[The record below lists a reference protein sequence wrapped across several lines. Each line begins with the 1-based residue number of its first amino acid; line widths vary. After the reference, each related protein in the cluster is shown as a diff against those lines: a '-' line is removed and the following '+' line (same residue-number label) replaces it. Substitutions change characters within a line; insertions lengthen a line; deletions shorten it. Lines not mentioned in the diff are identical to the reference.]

1 LIFDTYVKAATAHAG
16 FNTIREELDMAKM
29 GERVKEMF
37 QKQRDVVLATASKE
51 GIPNVVVVGA
61 KKIIDDETILISDQ
75 YFDKTLANIKENPRV
90 AVTVWEK
97 AEGYQIKGTVTIETS
112 GPRFEETARWIEDL
126 GKKFNLSLKSK
137 GAVIIKI
144 TDIYDISPGSNAG
157 QKIT

>member
-1 LIFDTYVKAATAHAG
+1 
-16 FNTIREELDMAKM
+16 MAKM
-29 GERVKEMF
+29 SKRVKEIF

-75 YFDKTLANIKENPRV
+75 YFDKTLANMKENPRA

-97 AEGYQIKGTVTIETS
+97 TDGYQIKGSVTIETS

-126 GKKFNLSLKSK
+126 GKRFNVPLKSK
-137 GAVIIKI
+137 GTVIIKI

-157 QKIT
+157 QKID

>member
-1 LIFDTYVKAATAHAG
+1 
-16 FNTIREELDMAKM
+16 MAKM
-29 GERVKEMF
+29 DERVKEMF

>member
-61 KKIIDDETILISDQ
+61 KKIIDDETILISNQ

>member
-1 LIFDTYVKAATAHAG
+1 
-16 FNTIREELDMAKM
+16 MAKM

-97 AEGYQIKGTVTIETS
+97 AEGYQIKGTVTIERS
-112 GPRFEETARWIEDL
+112 GPRFEETERWIEDL

>member
-1 LIFDTYVKAATAHAG
+1 
-16 FNTIREELDMAKM
+16 MAKM

>member
-1 LIFDTYVKAATAHAG
+1 
-16 FNTIREELDMAKM
+16 MAKM
-29 GERVKEMF
+29 DERVKEMF

-144 TDIYDISPGSNAG
+144 TDIYNISPGSNAG

>member
-1 LIFDTYVKAATAHAG
+1 
-16 FNTIREELDMAKM
+16 MAKM

-37 QKQRDVVLATASKE
+37 QKRHDVVLATASKE

-75 YFDKTLANIKENPRV
+75 YFDKTLANLKENPLA

-112 GPRFEETARWIEDL
+112 GPRFEETARWIENL
-126 GKKFNLSLKSK
+126 GRKLNLFLKSK

-144 TDIYDISPGSNAG
+144 TDIYDVSPGTNAG
-157 QKIT
+157 RRIA